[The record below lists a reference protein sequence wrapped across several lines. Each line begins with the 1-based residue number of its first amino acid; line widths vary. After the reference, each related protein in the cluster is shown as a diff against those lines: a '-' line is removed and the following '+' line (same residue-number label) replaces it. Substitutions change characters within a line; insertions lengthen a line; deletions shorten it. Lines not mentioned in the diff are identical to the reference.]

1 MKRCPQ
7 CHRTYSDETLSF
19 CIADGQLLSASYQ
32 DPAATLPLNPRVTG
46 ATQTVVFPAPL
57 SPEKAKSII
66 RRNWI
71 AGAVGLPIGALALAI
86 QISTIP
92 DSGNQPF
99 AMLAF
104 AAALGALIYGYMFW
118 SCFWGFPTV
127 WRWWRSVAAKLY
139 ALFSRVEFT
148 TIVTMFVV
156 ALGLLTLPLALG
168 VVLLYFYSLFW
179 VGFFYSFFGGGVYQF
194 LKTRKIAKSNALAVD
209 SRA

>member
-7 CHRTYSDETLSF
+7 CNRTYSDATLSF
-19 CIADGQLLSASYQ
+19 CIDDGQLLSASYD
-32 DPAATLPLNPRVTG
+32 DPAATLPLTPRVTD
-46 ATQTVVFPAPL
+46 AQTLVLPAPL
-57 SPEKAKSII
+57 TPEKARAII

-71 AGAVGLPIGALALAI
+71 AGAVGLPIGALILAI

-92 DSGNQPF
+92 DSRNQPF
-99 AMLAF
+99 GMLAF
-104 AAALGALIYGYMFW
+104 AGALGAAIYGYMFW
-118 SCFWGFPTV
+118 SCFWGFPRV
-127 WRWWRSVAAKLY
+127 WRWWRSLATKFY

-148 TIVTMFVV
+148 TIVTVLAV
-156 ALGLLTLPLALG
+156 ALGLLVLPLALG

-194 LKTRKIAKSNALAVD
+194 LQARKIAKSNALEID